1 MMSLRVV
8 AVASFLLAMVTSS
21 AGHSCPAERGYPG
34 IPGIP
39 GGPGPNGKDGL
50 KGGKGEPG
58 DSARQVKGEKGEQG
72 DLGAPG
78 RVGPQ
83 GDPGPPGPPGLPGLK
98 GSIGEMGDISATK
111 QSVFSLRK
119 SSNAPSRR
127 DQPIRFD
134 SPILLDKSAVRIDAS
149 VFICTAKGL
158 YYFTYHAS
166 SRGALCINIKK
177 NNVKVVGFCDHVQGA
192 YQVTSGSV
200 VLELDVNDK
209 ISLEPTDKN
218 SVLAA
223 EGADSTFSGFL
234 LFSST

>member
-1 MMSLRVV
+1 
-8 AVASFLLAMVTSS
+8 
-21 AGHSCPAERGYPG
+21 
-34 IPGIP
+34 
-39 GGPGPNGKDGL
+39 
-50 KGGKGEPG
+50 
-58 DSARQVKGEKGEQG
+58 
-72 DLGAPG
+72 
-78 RVGPQ
+78 
-83 GDPGPPGPPGLPGLK
+83 
-98 GSIGEMGDISATK
+98 MGDISASK

-127 DQPIRFD
+127 DVPIRFD
-134 SPILLDKSAVRIDAS
+134 TPILLDRTAVRIDAS
-149 VFICTAKGL
+149 VFVCTAKGL

-209 ISLEPTDKN
+209 ISLEPTEKN
-218 SVLAA
+218 SVLAS